1 VTASFVDIFERRRST
16 RALAPATVDS
26 MTTVFHLALT
36 PRFWQEGDAMRRTR
50 RPALSAGAL
59 HPISVVLF
67 VDGVTYRVN
76 SELCTL
82 DRLSFPSEIYEM
94 WTSRCKLLLPNAQGA
109 FIALVADMAKPKAA
123 YENGESLLLRDA
135 GALLQTLAL
144 ATECCGL
151 GFCPLG
157 ILGNEVVSALPANEQ
172 LLAVGAAAI
181 GVPIQT

>member
-1 VTASFVDIFERRRST
+1 
-16 RALAPATVDS
+16 
-26 MTTVFHLALT
+26 M
-36 PRFWQEGDAMRRTR
+36 
-50 RPALSAGAL
+50 
-59 HPISVVLF
+59 
-67 VDGVTYRVN
+67 
-76 SELCTL
+76 
-82 DRLSFPSEIYEM
+82 
-94 WTSRCKLLLPNAQGA
+94 
-109 FIALVADMAKPKAA
+109 ALVADMAKPKAA

-144 ATECCGL
+144 ATEWCGL